1 MSRQSNMSL
10 TMRNALLS
18 ILSLSLEIWHAR
30 FRFRCCLGMLGRMQ
44 LQGTT
49 KRFRPGL
56 VSTRQKNCILLPAT
70 GAEHAIFSLPIH
82 PTWPKPL
89 FVLPCSLQREWR
101 SWLVKTVSRFFS
113 LATPSV
119 GRLLLGHVACF
130 LGCMV
135 AMASNLP
142 GIKQDK
148 NRNYLVVFRFVLQRL
163 RVT

>member
-1 MSRQSNMSL
+1 MSSV
-10 TMRNALLS
+10 
-18 ILSLSLEIWHAR
+18 SLSPEIWHALG
-30 FRFRCCLGMLGRMQ
+30 FASGAVLLGMLGRMQ

-56 VSTRQKNCILLPAT
+56 VSMRQKNCVLLPAT

-89 FVLPCSLQREWR
+89 SVLPCSLQQREWR

-113 LATPSV
+113 LATQSV
-119 GRLLLGHVACF
+119 GRLLLLGHVACL

-135 AMASNLP
+135 AMASNVP

-148 NRNYLVVFRFVLQRL
+148 NRSYLVFRFVLQGF
-163 RVT
+163 RVK